1 VYGGGLVSEKHK
13 EQNENDI
20 YRRLEIEMKLSWK
33 EVRIFG
39 LGLLIPVF
47 ALIPKNLNADRT
59 ALLQVARGEL
69 ARCARCHKLLSVKA
83 GMSFILHLQDAHK
96 IEADDSYEIIS
107 DVYRRMCKA
116 YQEHA
121 TKGKSGEHQVEVT
134 A

>member
-20 YRRLEIEMKLSWK
+20 YRRLEMKLSWK

-47 ALIPKNLNADRT
+47 ALIPKKLNADRT
-59 ALLQVARGEL
+59 ALLQVACGEL
-69 ARCARCHKLLSVKA
+69 AGCARCHKLLSVKA
-83 GMSFILHLQDAHK
+83 GMSLILHLQDVHK
-96 IEADDSYEIIS
+96 IEADESYEIIS
-107 DVYRRMCKA
+107 DVYRSMGKA
-116 YQEHA
+116 YREPA
-121 TKGKSGEHQVEVT
+121 TKSKSGQHQVEVT

>member
-1 VYGGGLVSEKHK
+1 M
-13 EQNENDI
+13 N
-20 YRRLEIEMKLSWK
+20 LSWK

-47 ALIPKNLNADRT
+47 ALIAKKLNADRT

-69 ARCARCHKLLSVKA
+69 ADCARCHKLLSVKA

-107 DVYRRMCKA
+107 DVYRRMGKA
-116 YQEHA
+116 HREP
-121 TKGKSGEHQVEVT
+121 TTERESGEHQVEVT

>member
-1 VYGGGLVSEKHK
+1 MYGTGLVSEKQR
-13 EQNENDI
+13 EQNENDVP
-20 YRRLEIEMKLSWK
+20 RRLAMKLSWK

-47 ALIPKNLNADRT
+47 DLIAKKLNADRA
-59 ALLQVARGEL
+59 ALLEVARGEL
-69 ARCARCHKLLSVKA
+69 GCCARCHKLLSVKA

-107 DVYRRMCKA
+107 DVYRRMGQA
-116 YQEHA
+116 YGERA
-121 TKGKSGEHQVEVT
+121 TKRKSSEQQVEVT

>member
-1 VYGGGLVSEKHK
+1 VYGTGLANEKHK
-13 EQNENDI
+13 EQNENDPH
-20 YRRLEIEMKLSWK
+20 RRIEMKLSWK

-47 ALIPKNLNADRT
+47 AFIAKKLNADRM
-59 ALLQVARGEL
+59 ALLRVARGEL
-69 ARCARCHKLLSVKA
+69 AGCARCHKLLSVKA

-107 DVYRRMCKA
+107 DVYRRMGEA
-116 YQEHA
+116 YGARA
-121 TKGKSGEHQVEVT
+121 TKRKSGEPQVEVT